1 MSRVTQQRKP
11 KEHSKRVEVITSK
24 SMERC
29 GHGHGLGCATSSDAG
44 RTRHCA
50 EGRRRANTASCSKG
64 WRPAPA
70 HWADPAFGQ
79 RVATG
84 RASSSSGNILIVWSL
99 RTPPA
104 ASLPAGLCS
113 LACGFPFSQAATV
126 LLDTP
131 SVAVS
136 EKTRLGA

>member
-1 MSRVTQQRKP
+1 MSRLTQQRKP

-24 SMERC
+24 SMER
-29 GHGHGLGCATSSDAG
+29 HGHDLGCATSSDAG

-50 EGRRRANTASCSKG
+50 EGRRHANTASCSRG
-64 WRPAPA
+64 WRPALA

-84 RASSSSGNILIVWSL
+84 RASSSFRNILIVWSL

-104 ASLPAGLCS
+104 ASQPDGLYS
-113 LACGFPFSQAATV
+113 LACGFPSSQAATV

-131 SVAVS
+131 SAAGS